1 MKIIVTIL
9 QEIIDRKNSLKDH
22 IKSQQRKLN
31 SKQLGLTVVNY
42 NQRLFACMHGNKGN
56 YDLME
61 FQ

>member
-42 NQRLFACMHGNKGN
+42 NQRLFLHVCMGTKGI
-56 YDLME
+56 MI
-61 FQ
+61 